1 MGATTPSFENI
12 TGALTALT
20 SSGCRGRRALAK
32 NIDDDDDDH
41 DDDDHDDDLPPISF
55 PFHVLHYL

>member
-1 MGATTPSFENI
+1 MGTTTPSFENI

-20 SSGCRGRRALAK
+20 SSGCRSRRALAK
-32 NIDDDDDDH
+32 NIDDDDDD
-41 DDDDHDDDLPPISF
+41 DDDDDLPPISF